1 MKGRLGRVAVLA
13 SVLALAVTAS
23 VTGSAAGASEEASP
37 QQGAALVQQSHDA
50 LKAAADA
57 GDVAATKAVL
67 DDLQPLLTELES
79 GQRYALKDSSR
90 ELAAT
95 AGDDA
100 SQASEQVNQLFPD
113 DASQTDGTAEKVG
126 LPSVAELLNVLV
138 QRLLLSLSV
147 LVNDLLG
154 SGLPL
159 LPA

>member
-13 SVLALAVTAS
+13 SVLALAFTAS
-23 VTGSAAGASEEASP
+23 VTTSTASASEPASP
-37 QQGAALVQQSHDA
+37 QQGAVLVQQSHDA

-57 GDVAATKAVL
+57 GDVAAAKSVL
-67 DDLQPLLTELES
+67 ADLQPLLKELES

-90 ELAAT
+90 DLAAT
-95 AGDDA
+95 AGDEA
-100 SQASEQVNQLFPD
+100 AEARQQVEQLFPD
-113 DASQTDGTAEKVG
+113 GAQPQREG

-154 SGLPL
+154 GVPF
-159 LPA
+159 PV

>member
-23 VTGSAAGASEEASP
+23 VTVSTAGASEPASP
-37 QQGAALVQQSHDA
+37 QQGAVLVQQSHDA

-57 GDVAATKAVL
+57 GDVAATKSVL
-67 DDLQPLLTELES
+67 ADLQPLLTELES

-90 ELAAT
+90 DLAAS
-95 AGDDA
+95 AGDEA
-100 SQASEQVNQLFPD
+100 ATTQRQVDQLFPD
-113 DASQTDGTAEKVG
+113 GASQKD

-138 QRLLLSLSV
+138 QRLLVSLSS

-154 SGLPL
+154 GVPLPV
-159 LPA
+159 

>member
-23 VTGSAAGASEEASP
+23 VTVSTAGASEPASP
-37 QQGAALVQQSHDA
+37 QQGAVAIQQSHDA

-57 GDVAATKAVL
+57 GDVAATKSLLA
-67 DDLQPLLTELES
+67 DLQPLLTELES

-95 AGDDA
+95 AGDEAAKA
-100 SQASEQVNQLFPD
+100 SQQVDQLF
-113 DASQTDGTAEKVG
+113 QDGAQQREG

-138 QRLLLSLSV
+138 QRLLLSLAV

-154 SGLPL
+154 GLPL
-159 LPA
+159 LP